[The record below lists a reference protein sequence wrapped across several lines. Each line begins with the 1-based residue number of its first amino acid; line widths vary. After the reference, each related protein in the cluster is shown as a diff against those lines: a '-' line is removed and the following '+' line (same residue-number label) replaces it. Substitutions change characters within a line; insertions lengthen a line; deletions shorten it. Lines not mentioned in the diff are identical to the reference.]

1 MGTKSY
7 ASRMYFTNEQSM
19 LNHLMLGAI
28 QIEITAWKE
37 TGFLE
42 LWSVNQKVRQRCI
55 IIVFQP
61 TFHVLKSTPQL
72 NQRKQG
78 PDSRE
83 QQTHTR
89 SNY

>member
-1 MGTKSY
+1 MGTESY

-28 QIEITAWKE
+28 QIEITAWK
-37 TGFLE
+37 GDWFLRVKE
-42 LWSVNQKVRQRCI
+42 CQSKSKRQRCI

-83 QQTHTR
+83 QQTH
-89 SNY
+89 NA